1 MKIAYLLLC
10 LLVGFSVVA
19 EESVRAYKSSKLIL
33 ANTPEALENLES
45 IFSQIS
51 DDEFLKFIGTMQVL
65 TESYGD
71 NLPAVLNDK
80 TLQQLQEIAEKQDKD
95 FATRLEEIQTAYTPK
110 QLKLL
115 RNSMLLLLR
124 KYLKKS
130 TEEELDKTPSKV
142 INQKFEAST
151 KEGMQKS
158 LKTMLNDMT
167 DYELAQFAFAISII
181 MQELNAVNTDFAKE
195 QICLDYF
202 DNKTFGE
209 FIATFRQKH
218 GEKEFD
224 LAIKQMCNG
233 LTAKDYLSLREELQE
248 AF

>member
-19 EESVRAYKSSKLIL
+19 EERVRVYESSRLIL

-51 DDEFLKFIGTMQVL
+51 DDDFLKFIGTMQVL

-71 NLPAVLNDK
+71 NLPSVLNDK

-95 FATRLEEIQTAYTPK
+95 FATRLEKIQTAYTPK

-115 RNSMLLLLR
+115 RGSMLLLL
-124 KYLKKS
+124 KKHLKKS
-130 TEEELDKTPSKV
+130 TEEEIDKTPSKV
-142 INQKFEAST
+142 ISQKFECST
-151 KEGMQKS
+151 KEGMKES
-158 LKTMLNDMT
+158 LKSMLNDMT

-195 QICLDYF
+195 KISQDYF
-202 DNKTFGE
+202 ENKTFGE
-209 FIATFRQKH
+209 FIATFSKKY
-218 GEKEFD
+218 GEREFD

-233 LTAKDYLSLREELQE
+233 LTAKDYSSLREELQE